1 MVGHTAGA
9 AVTCLALSV
18 NAGQLISGGEDK
30 QVCIFDV
37 TSRQL
42 IKTITQ
48 LGAITNL
55 HLRLISGAKFHPGP
69 KAPKFFADS
78 LKRMISPEDENYCIE
93 LLVTE
98 EYTKAR
104 QLPKFNFDMCLTGTE
119 AAPTDDEENEDVE
132 MADTPNGTS
141 NSNKSVHKELERL
154 RAENARLKLEAK
166 RLLELKTEAIVTN
179 PKNSKPAKKK
189 GKIGNKK

>member
-1 MVGHTAGA
+1 MGHTAGA
-9 AVTCLALSV
+9 AITCLALSV

-69 KAPKFFADS
+69 KEPKFFADS
-78 LKRMISPEDENYCIE
+78 LKRMISPEEENYCIE
-93 LLVTE
+93 LLITQ

-104 QLPKFNFDMCLTGTE
+104 QPPAFNFDLCSAGSVAGPAVE
-119 AAPTDDEENEDVE
+119 NDEESEDVE
-132 MADTPNGTS
+132 MADVNGTTS
-141 NSNKSVHKELERL
+141 NNKSVHKELERL

-166 RLLELKTEAIVTN
+166 RLLKLKTDAIVTN
-179 PKNSKPAKKK
+179 PKNSKAIK
-189 GKIGNKK
+189 GKKGNKK

>member
-1 MVGHTAGA
+1 MGHKAGA

-55 HLRLISGAKFHPGP
+55 HLRLISGSKFHPGP
-69 KAPKFFADS
+69 KEPKFFADS

-93 LLVTE
+93 LLITE
-98 EYTKAR
+98 VYPKAR
-104 QLPKFNFDMCLTGTE
+104 KLPKFKFDMCSLD
-119 AAPTDDEENEDVE
+119 AAPTDENVEENVDE
-132 MADTPNGTS
+132 MADATNGTS
-141 NSNKSVHKELERL
+141 NNKSVHKELERL
-154 RAENARLKLEAK
+154 RAENAQLKLEAK

-179 PKNSKPAKKK
+179 PKNRQHKKK
-189 GKIGNKK
+189 VKMGNKKKMK

>member
-1 MVGHTAGA
+1 MGHTAGA
-9 AVTCLALSV
+9 AVTCLALSL
-18 NAGQLISGGEDK
+18 NGGQLISGGEDK

-55 HLRLISGAKFHPGP
+55 HLRLISHTQLHPTN
-69 KAPKFFADS
+69 KARQFFANS
-78 LKRMISPEDENYCIE
+78 LNRMISPEDENYRIK
-93 LLVTE
+93 LRVTE

-104 QLPKFNFDMCLTGTE
+104 QLSKFNFDMCLTGTE
-119 AAPTDDEENEDVE
+119 VAPTDDEKNEDVE
-132 MADTPNGTS
+132 MADTPNGKS
-141 NSNKSVHKELERL
+141 ENESVHKELENL
-154 RAENARLKLEAK
+154 RSENARLQLEVK

-189 GKIGNKK
+189 VKIGNNK